1 VFDGSYQSNHH
12 EIVEMELSFS
22 AIYAAVAMMTRFR
35 VLEPLF
41 EIVKEIVKI
50 LDSSDNRAHN
60 LLKCWLLE
68 ALIEHSARATRPFIY
83 GTNTYVPI

>member
-60 LLKCWLLE
+60 LLKC
-68 ALIEHSARATRPFIY
+68 
-83 GTNTYVPI
+83 